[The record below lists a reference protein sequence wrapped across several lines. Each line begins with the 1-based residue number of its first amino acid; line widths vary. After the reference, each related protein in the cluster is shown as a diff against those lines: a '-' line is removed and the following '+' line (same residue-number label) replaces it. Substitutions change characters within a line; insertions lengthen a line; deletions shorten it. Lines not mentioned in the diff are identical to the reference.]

1 MPTLLSS
8 LTTSALSSPPPI
20 LLTLLARRRGFL
32 WLPSLE
38 GPVSDYTKGSG
49 WLFGDAA
56 QGYAWTDF
64 TPPLGWA
71 DTGAYLALPVLL
83 VMSQYISTAILTPK
97 SDDPAQQQTQAILK
111 FLPLMI
117 GWFSLS
123 VPSGLGLYWITNNV
137 VTTLTTVLI
146 KKSVATPAIAGMDGG
161 VSAAA
166 EPVKSQGFG
175 RQYGEVVTKQ
185 SEDGTTVKISPP
197 GTRKERKAAAA
208 ADGPVVDAVV
218 VDAAMGAAAT
228 GGPAAAANVVD
239 AQFTE
244 LDTGGGVG
252 DAAGGKKKK
261 KKKSKKSKK

>member
-1 MPTLLSS
+1 M
-8 LTTSALSSPPPI
+8 
-20 LLTLLARRRGFL
+20 
-32 WLPSLE
+32 PSLE
-38 GPVSDYTKGSG
+38 GPVSDYTKGTG

-56 QGYAWTDF
+56 QGYEWSGF
-64 TPPLGWA
+64 TPPLGWH

-83 VMSQYISTAILTPK
+83 VASQYISTSILTPK

-137 VTTLTTVLI
+137 VTTATTLLI
-146 KKSVATPAIAGMDGG
+146 RQSVPTPSIAGMDGG
-161 VSAAA
+161 VSAPTP
-166 EPVKSQGFG
+166 EVKSQGFG
-175 RQYGEVVTKQ
+175 RQYGEVVTKK

-197 GTRKERKAAAA
+197 GAKKAAAM

-228 GGPAAAANVVD
+228 GGPAAAADVVD
-239 AQFTE
+239 AKITA
-244 LDTGGGVG
+244 DSG
-252 DAAGGKKKK
+252 AKKKK
-261 KKKSKKSKK
+261 KKKSKKRKN